1 VNQSPADILA
11 AIKASVD
18 KMVEE
23 TQAKIALVAAT
34 IQGLPARVARIEELL
49 LAVVRDKADTPTFV
63 MSDEARLERDR
74 IAQQVTALRREVEM
88 RADLEQKRKEGGA

>member
-1 VNQSPADILA
+1 MNQSPADILA

-34 IQGLPARVARIEELL
+34 IQGLPARVARLETLL
-49 LAVVRDKADTPTFV
+49 LALLEMKADQLLPALVSPEERERRERIAREFADLQTDV
-63 MSDEARLERDR
+63 EARS
-74 IAQQVTALRREVEM
+74 Q
-88 RADLEQKRKEGGA
+88 